1 MAPLHTGQAS
11 RLLGGGAGEEESC
24 ALKRPL
30 PLVRCAAS
38 GGPLRFLNWS
48 DWARSLRLPFQP
60 WDSRIFLLLSLDT
73 CLTATY
79 PSNFL
84 AITLPTVQPHGWLR
98 WPHSFHVTPLPW
110 PSQLDQSP
118 EHS

>member
-11 RLLGGGAGEEESC
+11 RLLGGGAREEESC

-30 PLVRCAAS
+30 PLVRCTAS

-73 CLTATY
+73 CLTANL
-79 PSNFL
+79 PIQFLSNHPPNRPATWL
-84 AITLPTVQPHGWLR
+84 A
-98 WPHSFHVTPLPW
+98 
-110 PSQLDQSP
+110 
-118 EHS
+118 